1 MFLDDIA
8 AAARRRVGAARERV
22 PLEVIRDAALKR
34 AAETR
39 PGRDPVPAPVS
50 GSASPPPF
58 EAALSPASPPRR
70 SSAPGSAG
78 MPAFIC
84 EVKRAS
90 PSRGIIAR
98 DFPYLDIAGDY
109 EAAGAA
115 AISVLT
121 EPDYFM
127 GSDAFLSGIA
137 AAVALP
143 VLRKDFIVDLY
154 QIYEARLLGAAA
166 VLLICALLGEKLDL
180 YLETARSL
188 GLSALTEAHTED
200 EVKRAAG
207 AGARIIGI
215 NNRDLKTFEVDITL
229 TGRLRGLIPGGIL
242 AVSESGIATPED
254 VRLLSGFGVDALLVG
269 ESLMRAADRRRRLAE
284 LRDAALPGDR
294 LPEDRLPGGG

>member
-1 MFLDDIA
+1 
-8 AAARRRVGAARERV
+8 
-22 PLEVIRDAALKR
+22 
-34 AAETR
+34 
-39 PGRDPVPAPVS
+39 
-50 GSASPPPF
+50 
-58 EAALSPASPPRR
+58 
-70 SSAPGSAG
+70 